1 MTRAKRSRAESP
13 APSTPPCASMPA
25 NWRLR
30 TIEAIIDNRFAFL
43 LLSSCIPPPGTTVA
57 CPNAVQR
64 VPLCSQVLQ
73 AGADGGG
80 RAGKRHRPVRGRDCA
95 QSRVPRPGQV
105 SAQIG
110 RPVRAHLPAMVNAC
124 NLYDSA
130 ASPKGELGKYEEL
143 SARTCKEARRWR
155 PVRQTT
161 RDRTSRA
168 EESWNFR
175 NPGIPGIRKYW

>member
-1 MTRAKRSRAESP
+1 MRHAASYLGAKALLRARTRGFRRAAWRIDSRYIHSP
-13 APSTPPCASMPA
+13 ALLHHHRSM
-25 NWRLR
+25 
-30 TIEAIIDNRFAFL
+30 
-43 LLSSCIPPPGTTVA
+43 
-57 CPNAVQR
+57 
-64 VPLCSQVLQ
+64 SQCGSMRPVVL
-73 AGADGGG
+73 AGAASRSTDRRG

-124 NLYDSA
+124 DLYDSA
-130 ASPKGELGKYEEL
+130 ASPKGELWASTRS
-143 SARTCKEARRWR
+143 SAREFVRRLGGWR

-168 EESWNFR
+168 EESWNPGNSW
-175 NPGIPGIRKYW
+175 NPGIPESV